1 MNLVKKFPI
10 DTLVEIA
17 SQIVSLDDTN
27 RGKEPPIHIGTKKV
41 QEVKQGWYAK
51 NASNTYSKI
60 TSINTSTGTVKK
72 VTLSSGNFFYIES
85 NSTIDVGEEF
95 SEYAGLITSSV
106 TSVDDAGTM
115 DLYELILEGD
125 GGLLI
130 NNVTIA

>member
-17 SQIVSLDDTN
+17 SQVVSLDDTN

-41 QEVKQGWYAK
+41 QEVKQGWFAK
-51 NASNTYSKI
+51 DADGGHSKI
-60 TSINTSTGTVKK
+60 NSVNTSTGTVKK
-72 VTLSSGNFFYIES
+72 ITLSSGNFFYIDS
-85 NSTIDVGEEF
+85 NSTIDVGEEL